1 MINRNVLLLAAC
13 QGLMLS
19 STSLIMAS
27 SALVGFMLAADP
39 RQATLPL
46 GLTFLG
52 MMATMIPGS
61 LYMRRHGR
69 RSGFVLGAVTGLF
82 GGLVSGVSIH
92 LGSFTGFCIGSVL
105 VGVANG
111 FAQYYRFAAVEVVD
125 SEHRARAISWVLAGG
140 LVAAFV
146 GPNVARFTRD
156 LIPGSVFAASYG
168 CIALFCLGVI
178 LVQFLLRI
186 PRPSHEEITGKRRPM
201 AVVLTN
207 PVFLVAVVCGMVSYG
222 TMNLLMT
229 ATPLAM
235 DLQRIPFAGTAMV
248 IQWHI
253 VGMYAPSFFTGNLIQ
268 RFGVLRVMF
277 TGVILLMACVLVA
290 LTGAGY
296 AHFFAGLVLLGLGWN
311 FLFVGSTTLLTE
323 AYLPAEKGSVQGINN
338 FLVFSATACTA
349 LTAGYLHHLLGWER
363 LNLYTLPLLLLA
375 GLLITLLGASRR
387 HAASGVPGGN

>member
-1 MINRNVLLLAAC
+1 MINRNVLLLSAC

-19 STSLIMAS
+19 STSLIMTS
-27 SALVGFMLAADP
+27 SALVGFMLATDP

-61 LYMRRHGR
+61 LFMRRHGR
-69 RSGFVLGAVTGLF
+69 RIGFVLGACAGLC
-82 GGLVSGVSIH
+82 GGLVAAASIH
-92 LGSFTGFCIGSVL
+92 YGSFTGFCVGSVL
-105 VGVANG
+105 FGVANG

-125 SEHRARAISWVLAGG
+125 AEHRARAISWVLAGG

-146 GPNVARFTRD
+146 GPNVAHLTRD

-178 LVQFLLRI
+178 LVQFPLRI
-186 PRPSHEEITGKRRPM
+186 PLPTPEETSGRRRPM
-201 AVVLTN
+201 TVVLTN

-235 DLQRIPFAGTAMV
+235 DLRKIPFAGTAMV

-277 TGVILLMACVLVA
+277 TGVILLMACVLVV
-290 LTGAGY
+290 LTGVQY
-296 AHFFAGLVLLGLGWN
+296 VHFFAGLVLLGLGWN

-323 AYLPAEKGSVQGINN
+323 TYLPAEKGAVQGINN
-338 FLVFSATACTA
+338 FLVFSATAFTA

-363 LNLYTLPLLLLA
+363 LNLYTLPLLALA

-387 HAASGVPGGN
+387 QVAPGIAGGN